1 MNSVLSIVDIIVPAI
16 LIIVIFFVSKF
27 TQHLKIEENSSY
39 RFYVK
44 GVMIK
49 VIGGISVCLVYVFY
63 YGGGDTNNYFNDDTV
78 VVNLFFKNPIQCV
91 NYLIYGVNS
100 VTWYYLDYETGWPI
114 YSFDMQA
121 FAVVRLTWILAL
133 VSFKSFIGTTILLAW
148 ISYFPIWRMY
158 QIFILEFP
166 KLEKQLAVAFLF
178 IPSVFFW
185 GSGLLKDTITFS
197 AVALFTSS
205 LYNTIILKRRLMLNV
220 FFIIIATYIL
230 ISIKPYI
237 LFALLPGSILW
248 ISGIFLKSVENEL
261 LRKYITPI
269 LAIIAISSGA
279 IALQLIG
286 GALGDYSVDKVLDKA
301 VTTQTDLK
309 SEHYQGSSFDIGEF
323 DPTITGV
330 LSKAPVAINAAL
342 FRPYIWEANNP
353 AMLMSGIE
361 NFLLLIFS
369 IYLMIKLRVFNLFRL
384 IFKHRML
391 FFTVT
396 FSLFFAFSVGLTT
409 SNFGSLVRYKIPA
422 IPFFL
427 ASLFIIRYTYQ
438 EEQNEETSEIED
450 QDQLEQAVTT

>member
-1 MNSVLSIVDIIVPAI
+1 MNSILTLVDIVVPAV

-27 TQHLKIEENSSY
+27 TQYLKIEDNPSY

-49 VIGGISVCLVYVFY
+49 VIGGISVCLIYVFY
-63 YGGGDTNNYFNDDTV
+63 YQGGDTINYFNDDTV
-78 VVNLFFKNPIQCV
+78 IVNLLFKNPIQCFS
-91 NYLIYGVNS
+91 YLIQGVNS

-114 YSFDMQA
+114 YSFDDQA
-121 FAVVRLTWILAL
+121 FAVIRLTWILAL
-133 VSFKSFIGTTILLAW
+133 VTFKSFIGTTILLAW

-166 KLEKQLAVAFLF
+166 KLEKQLAIAILF

-197 AVALFTSS
+197 GVALFTSS
-205 LYNTIILKRRLMLNV
+205 LYHAIVLKRQIFKNII
-220 FFIIIATYIL
+220 FIALAAVIL

-237 LFALLPGSILW
+237 LFALFPGSILW
-248 ISGIFLKSVENEL
+248 ISGIFLTSVENEL

-269 LAIIAISSGA
+269 LALIAMFSGIIG
-279 IALQLIG
+279 LQLMG
-286 GALGDYSVDKVLDKA
+286 GVLGDYSVDKVLNKA

-323 DPTITGV
+323 DPTISGV
-330 LSKAPVAINAAL
+330 LSKAPLAINAAL

-361 NFLLLIFS
+361 NFILLIFS
-369 IYLMIKLRVFNLFRL
+369 IYLTIKLRVINLFRL
-384 IFKHRML
+384 VFKHRML

-427 ASLFIIRYTYQ
+427 SSLIIIRHKYQ
-438 EEQNEETSEIED
+438 EEQSDETSEVESETN
-450 QDQLEQAVTT
+450 LEQTLTT